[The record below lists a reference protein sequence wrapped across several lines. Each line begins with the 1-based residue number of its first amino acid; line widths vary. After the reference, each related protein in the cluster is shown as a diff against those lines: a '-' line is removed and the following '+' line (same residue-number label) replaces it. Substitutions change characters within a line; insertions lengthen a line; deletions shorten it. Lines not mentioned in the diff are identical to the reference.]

1 MVGNRRFLVPQKKPM
16 EDKAPSTQTYAA
28 LLASIKERI
37 QSAQVRAAVAVNQE
51 LVLLYWGIGKEIL
64 ARQNAEGWGKNII
77 PRLAI
82 DLAAQFPDMKGLSP
96 RNLGYMKAFAEA
108 WPEESILQ
116 EPLAK
121 LTWFH
126 NLTLLEKV
134 KVKEERLWYAQAA
147 IENGW
152 SRNVLVLQIESGL
165 YRRQGKAL
173 TNFQRTLPASQSD
186 LAHQILK
193 DPYNFD
199 FLTLSNDAHEREVE
213 TGLVE
218 HIQKFLLELGVG
230 FAFVGRQYPLD
241 IGGQDYRLDLLF
253 YHLKLR
259 CFVVIDLKGGE
270 FKPEYAGKMNFYLAA
285 VDDSLKHPSD
295 QPSIG
300 LILCKSKTEVV
311 VEYALRGTTTPM
323 GIAEFTHLVKLP
335 DEFRGSLPTI
345 EEIEAELGTKG
356 SS

>member
-1 MVGNRRFLVPQKKPM
+1 MA
-16 EDKAPSTQTYAA
+16 ETTPSTQTYAA

-37 QSAQVRAAVAVNQE
+37 QKAQVRAAVAVNHE

-64 ARQNAEGWGKNII
+64 ARQSMEGWGKNII
-77 PRLAI
+77 PRLAK
-82 DLAAQFPDMKGLSP
+82 DLSAQFPDMRGLSP

-108 WPEESILQ
+108 WAEESILQ
-116 EPLAK
+116 APLAK

-134 KVKEERLWYAQAA
+134 KTTEERLWYAEAA

-152 SRNVLVLQIESGL
+152 SRNVLVLHIESGL
-165 YRRQGKAL
+165 YHRQGKAL
-173 TNFQRTLPASQSD
+173 TNFRRTLPAPQSD
-186 LAHQILK
+186 LAQQIIK

-199 FLTLSNDAHEREVE
+199 FLTLSEAAHEREIE

-218 HIQKFLLELGVG
+218 HIQKFLVELGIG

-241 IGGQDYRLDLLF
+241 IGGKDYRIDLLF

-285 VDDSLKHPSD
+285 VDDTLKHPSD

-323 GIAEFTHLVKLP
+323 GISDFTHLVKLP
-335 DEFRGSLPTI
+335 DEFKGTLPTI
-345 EEIEAELGTKG
+345 EEIEAELTG
-356 SS
+356 SDGSDAKPSPV